1 MNTKKLN
8 LTCIENGK
16 NISFSTLSQNEMN
29 QIAGGQEGCTK
40 TVIKGCCYNTS
51 NNMTGDKSTTTTTN
65 PNICGRKKDKMVE
78 YEAMTSAVDYVF
90 GF

>member
-29 QIAGGQEGCTK
+29 QIAGGQEKCECRNWLR
-40 TVIKGCCYNTS
+40 GCCYTATS
-51 NNMTGDKSTTTTTN
+51 NMTGDKTTTVNPTT
-65 PNICGRKKDKMVE
+65 CGQKKDKMVE
-78 YEAMTSAVDYVF
+78 SAAMTSAVDYVF